1 MNVEHRE
8 PILRTDED
16 VEAVLRLAVRHD
28 SADSTND
35 LRARLEA
42 TAAELGLSRESLDA
56 AEAEYRRELAAKAEH
71 EENALAWKKYQ
82 LDRVRNFLSHLATYV
97 AINAGLFALDW
108 FKDGRISW
116 AIWPLAGWGV
126 AILSDAA
133 STFFPSTETR
143 KRFERRQ
150 ARRAA
155 KRRED
160 YGESSS
166 SNEPSST
173 R

>member
-1 MNVEHRE
+1 MSVDYRE

-16 VEAVLRLAVRHD
+16 VEAVLRLAVRL
-28 SADSTND
+28 DSTDSTKD

-42 TAAELGLSRESLDA
+42 TASELGLSRESLDA
-56 AEAEYRRELAAKAEH
+56 AEAEYRRELATKAVN

-82 LDRVRNFLSHLATYV
+82 LDRVRNFLSHLASFV

-108 FKDGRISW
+108 VKDGRISW
-116 AIWPLAGWGV
+116 AIWPLAGWGLG
-126 AILSDAA
+126 ILSDAA
-133 STFFPSTETR
+133 STFFPGNETR
-143 KRFERRQ
+143 RKFERRQ
-150 ARRAA
+150 ARRAL
-155 KRRED
+155 KRREA